1 MARQATWTSG
11 RGSAAHGQKGQ
22 DQGQG
27 QGLSQAKSSIPTT
40 RIGYLGVGQKPLLT
54 LAYCC
59 GCAVTATL
67 SRSTFTGLR
76 CKECGHPYGAGAK
89 HVCEDVCFGPLEVV
103 YDYDVIK
110 SRVTRATIEAGPV
123 SIWRYREFLPIEGDP
138 IDVGTGFTPLL
149 KANRLAKRL
158 GLKNLYIKN
167 DGVNMPTLSFKDRV
181 VSVALTRA
189 RELGF
194 TTVSCASTGNL
205 ANSTAAI
212 AAHAG
217 LDCCVF
223 IPSDLEL
230 GKVLGTLI
238 YNPTLMAVKGNY
250 DQVNRLCSEVANTY
264 GWGFVNINLRPYY
277 SEGSKTLGYEV
288 IEQLGWQLPDH
299 IVAPLASG
307 SLFTKIRKGFD
318 EFIKVGLVDEKPVR
332 FSGAQAEGCSPIAQ
346 AFAEGR
352 DFITPVK
359 PNTIA
364 KSIAIGNPADGPYAI
379 DIANRTGG
387 TIAAVSDAEIVAGI
401 QLLAE
406 TEGVFTE
413 TAGGTTIAVL
423 KKLVEQG
430 KIDPSETTVAYITGN
445 GLKTLEAVSDA
456 VGEPLTIEPQ
466 LASFNAAWERA
477 QASHRSSV
485 DH

>member
-1 MARQATWTSG
+1 MGAALGAATV
-11 RGSAAHGQKGQ
+11 
-22 DQGQG
+22 
-27 QGLSQAKSSIPTT
+27 SIN
-40 RIGYLGVGQKPLLT
+40 RCIG
-54 LAYCC
+54 
-59 GCAVTATL
+59 VTATL
-67 SRSTFTGLR
+67 TSQTFAGLR
-76 CKECGHPYGAGAK
+76 CKECGHAYAPEAR

-103 YDYDVIK
+103 YDYDAIRARV
-110 SRVTRATIEAGPV
+110 SRASIEAGPA
-123 SIWRYREFLPIEGDP
+123 SIWRYRDFLPIEGEP

-149 KANRLAKRL
+149 RANRLARRL
-158 GLKNLYIKN
+158 GLKELYIKN

-194 TTVSCASTGNL
+194 STVSCASTGNL

-217 LDCCVF
+217 MECCVF
-223 IPSDLEL
+223 IPADLEA
-230 GKVLGTLI
+230 GKILGTLV
-238 YNPTLMAVKGNY
+238 YNPTLMAVRGNY

-288 IEQLGWQLPDH
+288 VEQLGWRLPDH

-318 EFIKVGLVDEKPVR
+318 EFMKVGLVEEKPVR

-364 KSIAIGNPADGPYAI
+364 KSIAIGNPADGPYAL
-379 DIANRTGG
+379 DIASRTGG
-387 TIAAVSDAEIVAGI
+387 SIAAVNDEEIIEGI

-445 GLKTLEAVSDA
+445 GLKTTEAVASA
-456 VGEPLTIEPQ
+456 VGEPLTIDPQ
-466 LASFNAAWERA
+466 LADFNAAWERA
-477 QASHRSSV
+477 QSLQRATWDTV
-485 DH
+485 GV

>member
-1 MARQATWTSG
+1 M
-11 RGSAAHGQKGQ
+11 
-22 DQGQG
+22 
-27 QGLSQAKSSIPTT
+27 
-40 RIGYLGVGQKPLLT
+40 
-54 LAYCC
+54 
-59 GCAVTATL
+59 TATL

-76 CKECGHPYGAGAK
+76 CKECGHAYEAGAR

-103 YDYDVIK
+103 YDYDAIRN
-110 SRVTRATIEAGPV
+110 RVSRATIEAGPS
-123 SIWRYREFLPIEGDP
+123 SIWRYRDFLPIEGDP

-149 KANRLAKRL
+149 KADNLARRL
-158 GLKNLYIKN
+158 GLNSLYIKN

-217 LDCCVF
+217 LECCVF

-238 YNPTLMAVKGNY
+238 YNPTLMAVHGNY
-250 DQVNRLCSEVANTY
+250 DQVNRLCSEVANTF

-288 IEQLGWQLPDH
+288 IEQLGWELPDH

-318 EFIKVGLVDEKPVR
+318 EFIQCGLVEEKSVR
-332 FSGAQAEGCSPIAQ
+332 
-346 AFAEGR
+346 
-352 DFITPVK
+352 
-359 PNTIA
+359 
-364 KSIAIGNPADGPYAI
+364 
-379 DIANRTGG
+379 
-387 TIAAVSDAEIVAGI
+387 
-401 QLLAE
+401 
-406 TEGVFTE
+406 
-413 TAGGTTIAVL
+413 
-423 KKLVEQG
+423 
-430 KIDPSETTVAYITGN
+430 
-445 GLKTLEAVSDA
+445 
-456 VGEPLTIEPQ
+456 
-466 LASFNAAWERA
+466 
-477 QASHRSSV
+477 
-485 DH
+485 

>member
-1 MARQATWTSG
+1 M
-11 RGSAAHGQKGQ
+11 
-22 DQGQG
+22 
-27 QGLSQAKSSIPTT
+27 
-40 RIGYLGVGQKPLLT
+40 
-54 LAYCC
+54 
-59 GCAVTATL
+59 TATL
-67 SRSTFTGLR
+67 TSQTFAGLR
-76 CKECGHPYGAGAK
+76 CKECGHAYAPEAR

-103 YDYDVIK
+103 YDYDAIRARV
-110 SRVTRATIEAGPV
+110 SRASIEAGPT
-123 SIWRYREFLPIEGDP
+123 SIWRYRDFLPIEGDP

-149 KANRLAKRL
+149 RANRLARRL
-158 GLKNLYIKN
+158 GLKELYIKN

-194 TTVSCASTGNL
+194 STVSCASTGNL

-217 LDCCVF
+217 MECCVF
-223 IPSDLEL
+223 IPADLEA
-230 GKVLGTLI
+230 GKILGTLV
-238 YNPTLMAVKGNY
+238 YNPTLMAVRGNY

-288 IEQLGWQLPDH
+288 VEQLGWRLPDH

-318 EFIKVGLVDEKPVR
+318 EFMKVGLVEEKHVR

-364 KSIAIGNPADGPYAI
+364 KSIAIGNPADGPYAL
-379 DIANRTGG
+379 DIASRTGG
-387 TIAAVSDAEIVAGI
+387 SIAAVNDEEIVEGI

-445 GLKTLEAVSDA
+445 GLKPTEAVASA
-456 VGEPLTIEPQ
+456 VGEPLTIDPQ
-466 LASFNAAWERA
+466 LADFNAAWERA
-477 QASHRSSV
+477 QSLQRATWDTV
-485 DH
+485 GV

>member
-1 MARQATWTSG
+1 M
-11 RGSAAHGQKGQ
+11 
-22 DQGQG
+22 
-27 QGLSQAKSSIPTT
+27 
-40 RIGYLGVGQKPLLT
+40 
-54 LAYCC
+54 
-59 GCAVTATL
+59 TATL
-67 SRSTFTGLR
+67 TSQTFAGLR
-76 CKECGHPYGAGAK
+76 CKECGHAYAPEAR

-103 YDYDVIK
+103 YDYDAIRARV
-110 SRVTRATIEAGPV
+110 SRASIEAGPA
-123 SIWRYREFLPIEGDP
+123 SIWRYRDFLPIEGDP

-149 KANRLAKRL
+149 RANRLARRL
-158 GLKNLYIKN
+158 GLKELYIKN

-194 TTVSCASTGNL
+194 STVSCASTGNL

-217 LDCCVF
+217 MECCVF
-223 IPSDLEL
+223 IPADLEA
-230 GKVLGTLI
+230 GKILGTLV
-238 YNPTLMAVKGNY
+238 YNPTLMAVRGNY

-288 IEQLGWQLPDH
+288 VEQLGWRLPDH

-318 EFIKVGLVDEKPVR
+318 EFMKVGLVEEKHVR

-364 KSIAIGNPADGPYAI
+364 KSIAIGNPADGPYAL
-379 DIANRTGG
+379 DIASRTGG
-387 TIAAVSDAEIVAGI
+387 SIAAVNDEEIIEGI
-401 QLLAE
+401 KLLAE

-445 GLKTLEAVSDA
+445 GLKTTEAVASA
-456 VGEPLTIEPQ
+456 VGEPLTIDPQ
-466 LASFNAAWERA
+466 LADFNAAWERA
-477 QASHRSSV
+477 QSLQRATWDTV
-485 DH
+485 GV

>member
-1 MARQATWTSG
+1 MEYPTRKIGFLTSL
-11 RGSAAHGQKGQ
+11 RS
-22 DQGQG
+22 
-27 QGLSQAKSSIPTT
+27 
-40 RIGYLGVGQKPLLT
+40 PLLAFVPVT
-54 LAYCC
+54 GPSL
-59 GCAVTATL
+59 TATL

-76 CKECGHPYGAGAK
+76 CKECGHPYEAGAR

-103 YDYDVIK
+103 YDYDAIR
-110 SRVTRATIEAGPV
+110 SRVSRTTIEAGPN
-123 SIWRYREFLPIEGDP
+123 SIWRYREFLPVEGEP

-149 KANRLAKRL
+149 RADRLARRL
-158 GLKNLYIKN
+158 GLSSLYIKN

-217 LDCCVF
+217 LECCVF

-230 GKVLGTLI
+230 GKVLGTLV

-346 AFAEGR
+346 AFAAGR

-379 DIANRTGG
+379 DIARRTGG
-387 TIAAVSDAEIVAGI
+387 TIASVTDEDIIDGI
-401 QLLAE
+401 KLLAE
-406 TEGVFTE
+406 MEGVFTE

-445 GLKTLEAVSDA
+445 GLKTTEAIASSIGA
-456 VGEPLTIEPQ
+456 PLTIEPQ
-466 LASFNAAWERA
+466 LASFNAAWEKA
-477 QASHRSSV
+477 QSSHGNA
-485 DH
+485 DPMA